1 LKVLGIVCSPRKGG
15 NTEILLQ
22 EALRGAKESGA
33 ETELLRISE
42 MKIATCDGC
51 MTCRGSGEC
60 RIMDDMQEV
69 YQKIATA
76 DGIII
81 GSPVYFYCVSGQ
93 AKTFMDRTYAMRYP
107 SRKLKNKVGGAI
119 AVAGRR
125 GSVNALSAI
134 NNFFLGHDM
143 LVTGI
148 GISSHGTEVGE
159 VQQDERAMQ
168 GAKSLGK
175 EVVQLIK
182 VIKQTQKTEFGR

>member
-1 LKVLGIVCSPRKGG
+1 
-15 NTEILLQ
+15 
-22 EALRGAKESGA
+22 
-33 ETELLRISE
+33 
-42 MKIATCDGC
+42 MKIAPCDGC

-69 YQKIATA
+69 YQKIAAA

-81 GSPVYFYCVSGQ
+81 GSPVYFWCVSGQ
-93 AKTFMDRTYAMRYP
+93 AKMFMDRTYALRYP
-107 SRKLKNKVGGAI
+107 YRKLKNKVGGAI
-119 AVAGRR
+119 VTTGRR

-143 LVTGI
+143 LATGI
-148 GISSHGTEVGE
+148 GISGYGTEVGE
-159 VQQDERAMQ
+159 VRQDERAMQ

-182 VIKQTQKTEFGR
+182 VLKQAQKTEF